1 MENTKTK
8 TMKTTKT
15 EIKNLFDNFTDSLN
29 ILSYSH
35 IGSFFNKSKDG
46 ERVIYNIDESKFKQ
60 NEIIRNY
67 YFNLLMNHLILNYE
81 FDSINKKLLKLNSK
95 KSK

>member
-35 IGSFFNKSKDG
+35 IGSFFNKSNDG